1 MPFASIIDESY
12 VELGD
17 YLKKGDSIVK
27 IVDLDP
33 LHINLT
39 ANENEINKIRL
50 NQQAKVTIGEN
61 YLTGRINFISKTSD
75 IETRN
80 FEIQVEI
87 QNNNNMIFSGLSSEI
102 EIQLEAISA
111 FYSLIISYLK

>member
-12 VELGD
+12 IELGD

-50 NQQAKVTIGEN
+50 NQQASKLLEKIILLGE
-61 YLTGRINFISKTSD
+61 
-75 IETRN
+75 
-80 FEIQVEI
+80 
-87 QNNNNMIFSGLSSEI
+87 
-102 EIQLEAISA
+102 
-111 FYSLIISYLK
+111 LILFQKLLI